1 MNHQNDPLRQAMRS
15 YAAGLA
21 STHPAPPVSLV
32 WFRAERRRHQLA
44 VERAER
50 PLRMMQMLSVVF
62 AALAAAW
69 MLWRAVQVDPPGMP
83 GTGLLLMV
91 GAGVVLIAGGCWTM
105 LAVSRRPSS

>member
-1 MNHQNDPLRQAMRS
+1 MNHQNDPLRLAMRS

-21 STHPAPPVSLV
+21 SPHPAPPVSVV

-50 PLRMMQMLSVVF
+50 PLRIMQTLSVVG

-69 MLWRAVQVDPPGMP
+69 MLWHSAFVHAQGAQ
-83 GTGLLLMV
+83 GTDLLLIV
-91 GAGVVLIAGGCWTM
+91 CAGVVLIGGGCWTM